1 VKKLAFIF
9 IMLVAA
15 FGWSQNQANWWFFGT
30 NAGIDFNSGS
40 PLPNDI
46 GQLDTIEGC
55 SAISDA
61 CGSLLFY
68 TDGITVWN
76 RNHNIMPNGDSLFG
90 DPSSTQS
97 ALIIP
102 LFNSPDL
109 YYIFTISIFNSTSGN
124 TRTGMYYSVVDMN
137 LNAGAGDVIV
147 NQKNIELLP
156 NSTEKLFAA
165 VAANGQDTWIVT
177 YAASIAGSLSFDQ
190 FYAFKLTPNG
200 MDLQATVNSLSPSTR
215 TTDKRGY
222 LKVSPDGTKAA
233 MMTQFYVDLTNP
245 NEAGYGAWLFDFNTT
260 SGMVNNPVRLN
271 FPSGYQA
278 YGTEFSLDSRL
289 LYVDLNTLG
298 SGLVPAERMLLQYN
312 TTAAN
317 FQNNPV
323 VIYESDINNP
333 NDNVSRGALQIAPD
347 KKIYYSRDE
356 QQWLAVINDPNNIGA
371 LSNFQYDGLAL
382 TPGTNSN
389 EGLPPFYN
397 AFFNPSFS
405 AIEGCSNAP
414 TQFLADA
421 IATCPNHSV
430 LWDFGDVTSGSDNSS
445 IAINPTHIY
454 ATAGTYTVVLI
465 ITTPTEV
472 FNSSRSIQIVNAPI
486 INSVNDIEVC
496 DDRSNDGFAP
506 VDFTTIRTDALGTQS
521 ASDFEITIHS
531 SALDA
536 MEDFNAIA
544 NNDVV
549 TSGTYMVR
557 IDNRLS
563 NGCYDTTLFDV
574 NISAVPVPSM
584 VDDLILCDDFSNDGV
599 ESFDLELAAI
609 QGFGTQNP
617 TGFDASFYIGQNNAD
632 LRQNPIPSPYNGSND
647 QEIFI
652 RYENINSIDCYAL
665 ASFNL
670 RIITQPRIPILND
683 LTACDDESGD
693 LIELFDLASLA
704 TLIEHTQLG
713 NLTTTFHRSQQNAE
727 MDISPLNPNYSNTAR
742 QEIIWVRLENNDWV
756 TCYDVQPLLIE
767 VYPKPVVFTTPDFTK
782 CIDDELLIEATT
794 GFVAYRWN
802 TGATTSSINVTDE
815 GTYTVTIIDQNG
827 CEDNSSTTVTNF
839 FSTQIIAVEVEQFT
853 IRSNRITVLVSGDG
867 PFEYSMDNV
876 FFQDS
881 NVFTDLLPGY
891 YTAYVRDL
899 NACDLVTA
907 PAAIIGAPPYFTP
920 NEDGFHDY
928 WQVIAIETEPDAQI
942 YIFDR
947 FGKLLKQLSP
957 LGVGWNGMY
966 NGNPLPSTDYWY
978 RVELHDGRSFKGH
991 FTLKR

>member
-1 VKKLAFIF
+1 MKKLAFIF

-109 YYIFTISIFNSTSGN
+109 YYIFTISIFNSTSGS

-177 YAASIAGSLSFDQ
+177 YAASIAGSLRFDQ

-323 VIYESDINNP
+323 VIYESDVNNP

-506 VDFTTIRTDALGTQS
+506 VDFTTIRTTALGAQS
-521 ASDFEITIHS
+521 ASDFEVTIHS

-599 ESFDLELAAI
+599 ESFDLELASI

-617 TGFDASFYIGQNNAD
+617 SGFDASFYIGQNNAD

-957 LGVGWNGMY
+957 LGLGWNGMY

>member
-1 VKKLAFIF
+1 
-9 IMLVAA
+9 MLVAA

-109 YYIFTISIFNSTSGN
+109 YYIFTISIFNSTSGS

-430 LWDFGDVTSGSDNSS
+430 LWDFGDVTSGSNNSS

-506 VDFTTIRTDALGTQS
+506 VNFTTIRTDALGAQS

-599 ESFDLELAAI
+599 ESFDLELASI

-652 RYENINSIDCYAL
+652 RYENINSTDCYAL

>member
-124 TRTGMYYSVVDMN
+124 TRTGLYYSVVDMN

-323 VIYESDINNP
+323 VIYESDVNNP

-506 VDFTTIRTDALGTQS
+506 VDFTTIRTTALGAQS
-521 ASDFEITIHS
+521 ASDFEVTIHS

-599 ESFDLELAAI
+599 ESFDLELASI

-617 TGFDASFYIGQNNAD
+617 SGFDASFYIGQNNAD

-767 VYPKPVVFTTPDFTK
+767 VYPKPVFFTTPDFTK

-957 LGVGWNGMY
+957 LGLGWNGMY

>member
-1 VKKLAFIF
+1 VKKLTSILFL
-9 IMLVAA
+9 LVAVNA
-15 FGWSQNQANWWFFGT
+15 WSQNQANWWFFGT
-30 NAGIDFNSGS
+30 NAGIDFNGGS
-40 PLPNDI
+40 PTPNNV

-61 CGSLLFY
+61 CGDLLFY

-76 RNHNIMPNGDSLFG
+76 RNHNIMPNGVGLFG
-90 DPSSTQS
+90 NPSSTQS
-97 ALIIP
+97 AIVIP
-102 LFNSPDL
+102 LPNNTDL
-109 YYIFTISIFNSTSGN
+109 YYVFSISINN
-124 TRTGMYYSVVDMN
+124 ATGLYYSVVDMS
-137 LNAGAGDVIV
+137 LSGGTGDVILT
-147 NQKNIELLP
+147 QKNIELLP
-156 NSTEKLFAA
+156 NNTEKLFAA
-165 VAANGQDTWIVT
+165 VAANGQDAWIVT
-177 YAASIAGSLSFDQ
+177 YAESTAGSLNFDQ

-200 MDLQATVNSLSPSTR
+200 MDLSATVNSFSPSTR

-222 LKVSPDGTKAA
+222 LKVSPDGTKVA

-260 SGMVNNPVRLN
+260 TGMVNNPVRLN
-271 FPSGYQA
+271 FPAGYQA

-289 LYVDLNTLG
+289 AYVDLNTLG
-298 SGLVPAERMLLQYN
+298 NGVVPAERMLLQYN
-312 TTAAN
+312 TTVIN

-323 VIYESDINNP
+323 VIYESDVNNP
-333 NDNVSRGALQIAPD
+333 NDDVSRGALQIAPD

-356 QQWLAVINDPNNIGA
+356 QEWLAVINDPNNIGA

-414 TQFLADA
+414 TEFIADA
-421 IATCPNHSV
+421 IATCPNHFV
-430 LWDFGDVTSGSDNSS
+430 LWDFGDVASGSNNSS
-445 IAINPTHIY
+445 TAINPTHTY
-454 ATAGTYTVVLI
+454 ASAGTYTIVLI
-465 ITTPTEV
+465 ITTPTDV
-472 FNSSRSIQIVNAPI
+472 FNSSRTIQIVETPI
-486 INSVNDIEVC
+486 INTVNDIEVC
-496 DDRSNDGFAP
+496 DDSSNDGFAP
-506 VDFTTIRTDALGTQS
+506 IDFTTIRSTVLGAQS
-521 ASDFEITIHS
+521 ATDFEVTIHS
-531 SALDA
+531 TTTDA

-549 TSGTYMVR
+549 TSGTYIVR

-563 NGCYDTTLFDV
+563 NGCYATTLFDV
-574 NISAVPVPSM
+574 NISAVPLPLT

-609 QGFGTQNP
+609 QGLGTQISSL
-617 TGFDASFYIGQNNAD
+617 FDYSFYLTINDANLG
-632 LRQNPIPSPYNGSND
+632 QNPINSNFTGSTG

-652 RYENINSIDCYAL
+652 RYINVNNITCFSVT
-665 ASFNL
+665 SFNL
-670 RIITQPRIPILND
+670 QIISQPFIPLLTD
-683 LTACDDESGD
+683 LTICDDELRD
-693 LIELFDLASLA
+693 EIELFDLASLVP
-704 TLIEHTQLG
+704 LIEDTQLG
-713 NLTTTFHRSQQNAE
+713 NLTTTFHRSQQHAE
-727 MDISPLNPNYSNTAR
+727 MDINPLNPNYSNTAR
-742 QEIIWVRLENNDWV
+742 QETIWVRLENNDLV

-767 VYPKPVVFTTPDFTK
+767 VYPKPVVFTTPDVAK

-794 GFVAYRWN
+794 GFVTYRWN

-839 FSTQIIAVEVEQFT
+839 FPTQIIDVEVEQFT
-853 IRSNRITVLVSGDG
+853 LRSNRITVLASGDG
-867 PFEYSMDNV
+867 PFEYSIDNV

-881 NVFTDLLPGY
+881 NFFTALLPGY
-891 YTAYVRDL
+891 YTVYVRDL
-899 NACDLVTA
+899 NGCDLVTA
-907 PAAIIGAPPYFTP
+907 PAVIIAAPPYFTP

-928 WQVIAIETEPDAQI
+928 WQVIAIETEPDANI

-957 LGVGWNGMY
+957 LGPGWNGMY

-978 RVELHDGRSFKGH
+978 RVELNDGRSFKGH

>member
-1 VKKLAFIF
+1 LAFIF
-9 IMLVAA
+9 IMLVAV

-40 PLPNDI
+40 PVPNDI

-61 CGSLLFY
+61 CGGLLFY

-76 RNHNIMPNGDSLFG
+76 RNHSIMPNGDNLFG

-97 ALIIP
+97 ALVIP

-109 YYIFTISIFNSTSGN
+109 YYIFTISIVNNTSGN
-124 TRTGMYYSVVDMN
+124 TRTGMYYSVVDMS
-137 LNAGAGDVIV
+137 LNGGTGEVILT
-147 NQKNIELLP
+147 QKNIELLP
-156 NSTEKLFAA
+156 NNTEKLFAA

-177 YAASIAGSLSFDQ
+177 YAESIPGSLSFDQ

-200 MDLQATVNSLSPSTR
+200 MDLSATATSLSPSTR

-245 NEAGYGAWLFDFNTT
+245 NEAGYGGWLFDFNTT
-260 SGMVNNPVRLN
+260 SGMVDNPVRLN
-271 FPSGYQA
+271 FPAGYQA

-289 LYVDLNTLG
+289 AYVDLNTLG
-298 SGLVPAERMLLQYN
+298 SGVVPAERMLLQYN
-312 TTAAN
+312 TTDVN

-323 VIYESDINNP
+323 IIYESDVNNP
-333 NDNVSRGALQIAPD
+333 DDDVSRGALQIAPD

-356 QQWLAVINDPNNIGA
+356 QEWLAVINDPNNIGA

-414 TQFLADA
+414 TEFIADA

-430 LWDFGDVTSGSDNSS
+430 LWDFGDLASGFNNSS
-445 IAINPTHIY
+445 IEINPTHIY
-454 ATAGTYTVVLI
+454 TSAGTYTVVLI
-465 ITTPTEV
+465 ITTPTAI
-472 FNSSRSIQIVNAPI
+472 FNSSRTIQIVDTPI
-486 INSVNDIEVC
+486 IHAVDDIEVC
-496 DDRSNDGFAP
+496 DDRTNDGFAP
-506 VDFTTIRTDALGTQS
+506 INFATIRSTALGPQS
-521 ASDFEITIHS
+521 VADFEVTIHS
-531 SALDA
+531 STIDA

-549 TSGTYMVR
+549 TSGTYIVR

-563 NGCYDTTLFDV
+563 NGCYATALFDV

-599 ESFDLELAAI
+599 ESFDIELAAI
-609 QGFGTQNP
+609 QGLGTQNP
-617 TGFDASFYIGQNNAD
+617 AVFDTSFYITQNDAD
-632 LRQNPIPSPYNGSND
+632 LRQNAISSPYNGSNE

-652 RYENINSIDCYAL
+652 RYENANSIDCYAL

-670 RIITQPRIPILND
+670 RIILQLRIPILND

-693 LIELFDLASLA
+693 LIELFDLASLVP
-704 TLIEHTQLG
+704 LIENTSLG
-713 NLTTTFHRSQQNAE
+713 NLTTTFHRSQQHAE
-727 MDISPLNPNYSNTAR
+727 MDTSPLNPNYSNTTR
-742 QEIIWVRLENNDWV
+742 QETIWVRLENNDLV

-767 VYPKPVVFTTPDFTK
+767 VYPKPVVFTTPDFAK

-794 GFVAYRWN
+794 GFVTYRWN
-802 TGATTSSINVTDE
+802 TGATTSRINVTDE
-815 GTYTVTIIDQNG
+815 GTYTVTIVDQNG

-839 FSTQIIAVEVEQFT
+839 FPTQIIDVEVEQFT
-853 IRSNRITVLVSGDG
+853 LRSNRFTVLASGDG

-891 YTAYVRDL
+891 YTIYVRDL
-899 NACDLVTA
+899 NGCDLVTA
-907 PAAIIGAPPYFTP
+907 PAAIIAAPPYFTP

-928 WQVIAIETEPDAQI
+928 WQVTAIETEPDANI

-957 LGVGWNGMY
+957 LGPGWNGMY

-978 RVELHDGRSFKGH
+978 RVELNDGRSFKGH

>member
-1 VKKLAFIF
+1 
-9 IMLVAA
+9 MLVAA

-109 YYIFTISIFNSTSGN
+109 YYIFTISIFNSTSGS

-177 YAASIAGSLSFDQ
+177 YAASIAGSLRFDQ

-323 VIYESDINNP
+323 VIYESDVNNP

-506 VDFTTIRTDALGTQS
+506 VDFTTIRTTALGAQS
-521 ASDFEITIHS
+521 ASDFEVTIHS

-599 ESFDLELAAI
+599 ESFDLELASI

-617 TGFDASFYIGQNNAD
+617 SGFDASFYIGQNNAD

-957 LGVGWNGMY
+957 LGLGWNGMY

>member
-9 IMLVAA
+9 IMLVAV

-109 YYIFTISIFNSTSGN
+109 YYIFTISIFNSTSGS

-506 VDFTTIRTDALGTQS
+506 VDFTTIRTTALGAQS
-521 ASDFEITIHS
+521 ASDFEVTIHS

-599 ESFDLELAAI
+599 ESFDLELASI